1 MDMDGGEASV
11 QVAVRIRPVKQL
23 CHEATAISFV
33 DSTVAVTSDHGT
45 EQTDVD
51 HILVETFDKDAE
63 ASQARVFERLGEPII
78 RGAVRGIS
86 QGIVFYGASGSGKTY
101 TVLGTREKPGLLSRL
116 ERALLRPDFP
126 DTLNEVRVWFS
137 ALEIFND
144 QVQDMLATKPLSE
157 RRHAPVFLH
166 HPILGVQ
173 VVGATETPVES
184 CNVEEL
190 IDFSLKRRALGRTCL
205 HASSSRSTQVYCF
218 RVEVQGASGQQSTA
232 RVYLFDLAAPSA
244 SRRAT
249 CSSLTALQTTVR
261 ELSEGSRP
269 RDSTS
274 LGSPLTLALR
284 DALQGSWCSLLVATL
299 CAGSQHASES
309 AATLRFA
316 REMRQLQTRPV
327 ASKTRP
333 EQLQLL
339 QEEVAELRKEADQ
352 LGLGSMLKAS
362 LDDRSSLIAEIVKQ
376 TASQMEESF
385 KLARQRTKALEWC
398 GLLTENSEDLRR
410 KDTTTP
416 YLLNMSD
423 DPVLAGCLLYYLPQ
437 GERISIGSDLDSTIV
452 FDGLGILPNLC
463 SIINSDDRH
472 LSMARPDFARRHVLH
487 NGKMLIT
494 SDSVQLSDN
503 DRVCLG
509 RAQLLLLKIPLQ
521 SKAEQKPLQLECMLP
536 GSLSELLP
544 ALQVQEDITFEMVH
558 PLLEHSDSLKN
569 VQCYVKDLLPKLPAS
584 NGLACFT
591 VLREVCYLLDEA
603 NLITR
608 EVRPED
614 HMHFQV
620 ELIWDIE
627 RNPEEVLLIALISYG
642 KGIHTAPATGA
653 LPDCQV
659 LHYWSYRRFLEKL
672 DEMREVHRLH
682 CQGLNGWTGRGD
694 PFHDPWMEP
703 SADALKQY
711 LLTCSSCQQAA
722 TTCGYVSMEH
732 GRTLHKASAGYATA
746 EGDQLRGRI
755 DELVQELEDKNA
767 ELEEKDQIV
776 SELKEQMVQ
785 ITHLLGGFAPE
796 AAQRFV
802 LEQPEPE
809 APCSKEKRDS
819 PPSDTEHSCTM
830 TVSAS
835 TSEGGF
841 GVGDTKESPKRSR
854 GFRVDNFGAS
864 KGNHGGAALLSQSSL
879 TPPHYY
885 RDLRR

>member
-1 MDMDGGEASV
+1 
-11 QVAVRIRPVKQL
+11 
-23 CHEATAISFV
+23 
-33 DSTVAVTSDHGT
+33 
-45 EQTDVD
+45 
-51 HILVETFDKDAE
+51 
-63 ASQARVFERLGEPII
+63 
-78 RGAVRGIS
+78 
-86 QGIVFYGASGSGKTY
+86 
-101 TVLGTREKPGLLSRL
+101 
-116 ERALLRPDFP
+116 
-126 DTLNEVRVWFS
+126 
-137 ALEIFND
+137 
-144 QVQDMLATKPLSE
+144 MLATKPLSE

-205 HASSSRSTQVYCF
+205 HASSSRSSQVYCF
-218 RVEVQGASGQQSTA
+218 RVEASGASGQQSTA
-232 RVYLFDLAAPSA
+232 RVYLFDLAAPA
-244 SRRAT
+244 SRRAA
-249 CSSLTALQTTVR
+249 CPSLTALQTTVR
-261 ELSEGSRP
+261 ELSEGSRH

-274 LGSPLTLALR
+274 LGSPLMVALR

-316 REMRQLQTRPV
+316 REMRQLQTRPL

-339 QEEVAELRKEADQ
+339 QEEVTELRKEADQ
-352 LGLGSMLKAS
+352 LGLGSVLKAS

-376 TASQMEESF
+376 TASQTEESC

-487 NGKMLIT
+487 NGKMLNI
-494 SDSVQLSDN
+494 SEGVQLSDN

-521 SKAEQKPLQLECMLP
+521 SKAEPRPLQQECKLP
-536 GSLSELLP
+536 GNLSELLP
-544 ALQVQEDITFEMVH
+544 ALQLQEDISFEMVH
-558 PLLEHSDSLKN
+558 ALLEHSDSLKN

-627 RNPEEVLLIALISYG
+627 RNPEEVLLIALICYG

-694 PFHDPWMEP
+694 PFHDPWME
-703 SADALKQY
+703 
-711 LLTCSSCQQAA
+711 
-722 TTCGYVSMEH
+722 
-732 GRTLHKASAGYATA
+732 
-746 EGDQLRGRI
+746 
-755 DELVQELEDKNA
+755 N
-767 ELEEKDQIV
+767 
-776 SELKEQMVQ
+776 
-785 ITHLLGGFAPE
+785 LGP
-796 AAQRFV
+796 
-802 LEQPEPE
+802 
-809 APCSKEKRDS
+809 
-819 PPSDTEHSCTM
+819 
-830 TVSAS
+830 
-835 TSEGGF
+835 
-841 GVGDTKESPKRSR
+841 
-854 GFRVDNFGAS
+854 
-864 KGNHGGAALLSQSSL
+864 
-879 TPPHYY
+879 
-885 RDLRR
+885 